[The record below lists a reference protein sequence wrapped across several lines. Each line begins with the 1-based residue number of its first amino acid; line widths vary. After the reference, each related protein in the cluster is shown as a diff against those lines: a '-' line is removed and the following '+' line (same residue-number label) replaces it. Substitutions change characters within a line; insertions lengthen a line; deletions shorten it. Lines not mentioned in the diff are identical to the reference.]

1 MKDFAVYLMI
11 IILLPSNVWGGCK
24 TPKINKSF
32 LKPYETKNQKWKIN
46 DPYYYED
53 TRLGLS
59 IKFQTSSENM
69 DLYIYN
75 LGKAIISEKEVEDEL
90 RSGVFNMINYYKQY
104 EPKAIHSEPIF
115 LSGKFF
121 KPSVNKLVR
130 SAVFVL
136 VKKPKT
142 NELSMVSMGFDG
154 QCFLKLRYTRQ
165 IREFPNIE
173 EVFNNPTQDKRVLA
187 GIFEFKGLT
196 ILLEE
201 QLLNSGYYQ

>member
-1 MKDFAVYLMI
+1 MI
-11 IILLPSNVWGGCK
+11 IILLPSIVWGGCK

-32 LKPYETKNQKWKIN
+32 LKPYETKNQTWKIN
-46 DPYYYED
+46 DPYFYDD

-69 DLYIYN
+69 DFYVYN
-75 LGKAIISEKEVEDEL
+75 LGKAKINEKEVEDEL

-115 LSGKFF
+115 LSGNFF

-165 IREFPNIE
+165 IRDFPNIE
-173 EVFNNPTQDKRVLA
+173 EVFNNPTQDKKVLA